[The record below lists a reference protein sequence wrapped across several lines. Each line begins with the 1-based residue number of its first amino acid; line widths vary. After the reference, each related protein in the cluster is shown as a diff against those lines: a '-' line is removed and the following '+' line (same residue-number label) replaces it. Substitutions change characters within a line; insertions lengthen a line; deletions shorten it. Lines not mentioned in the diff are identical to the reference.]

1 MAPETVSAA
10 VGADETPEDKPVK
23 KKRGRPP
30 GSTNKK
36 ATPKAD
42 SKTTPP
48 ATKKRGRPKGSGK
61 SKKIMTKKSASTSK
75 SAAASTK
82 TIAAAKRKPGR
93 PKGSTNTTS
102 AASKSTTK
110 TRKTKNGQTIIETSI
125 KNDRCVELRGYQ
137 KLNATTVVQLQH
149 GLLLQHMAKGDED
162 KSSLKFYMG
171 PCDAN
176 QYTLQDQAALADV
189 MRLVNR
195 PVDMIVRSALD
206 SDGLKG
212 FLSTN
217 GKRFMFAGAYLHLGP
232 IAHSSPYGKNKSSQ
246 VRRRLMN
253 DYVRDLMGLIAK
265 VSGETDWV
273 KIYRDINSAKGYSAL
288 ESLFYGDHGLIDGIL
303 IGHDRIIT
311 RRELDKYLQEQNWD
325 VSEIKLF
332 LKEYLNVY
340 KLPTRPLKSVAPES
354 IPNGTLSYYKPI
366 AAEESKP
373 KKRGRP
379 SKKEKYP
386 QTFYHGDKKLS
397 RLPLTIRPNK
407 DTPFPRLF
415 VNRPSTVANGILDD
429 DVIFFQSGFKD
440 ETARQ
445 IGDALLALEHK
456 KLSTGSSTHIKLL
469 ENSPGG
475 SVWSGQELRSLIR
488 SLKTPVDII
497 VQGMGASCGS
507 WLLCSAT
514 GHRFATPNA
523 RIMIHEAAT
532 QVGKGTPH
540 NHLNEMMDDL
550 DQATIDYISIV
561 ADSTGR
567 SFDDVLTDFNYD
579 VWFNPVE
586 ALFYGEKGFIDGILV
601 SPEHVITKG
610 DVEKHLRTHFGS
622 KKALEDYVAQK
633 LDDKRDPR
641 RMMSW
646 RPEEHDPTD
655 PFANPLAII
664 DAVANYKKA
673 QSFNSQG
680 FKGVAPNPKQKGRTI
695 DYFTVIEQDK

>member
-1 MAPETVSAA
+1 MTQAKKAKMAKNAA
-10 VGADETPEDKPVK
+10 PNTTSSIDAAASDKTSKKAAK
-23 KKRGRPP
+23 KKPGRPP
-30 GSTNKK
+30 KKTTKKTPKSKAK
-36 ATPKAD
+36 ATKQVTQA
-42 SKTTPP
+42 
-48 ATKKRGRPKGSGK
+48 KRG
-61 SKKIMTKKSASTSK
+61 
-75 SAAASTK
+75 
-82 TIAAAKRKPGR
+82 PGR
-93 PKGSTNTTS
+93 PKGSTKALATKTS
-102 AASKSTTK
+102 S
-110 TRKTKNGQTIIETSI
+110 TRKTSKAKKGLPVIETSI

-137 KLNATTVVQLQH
+137 KLNATTVVQIQH
-149 GLLLQHMAKGDED
+149 GLLMQHMAKGDED
-162 KSSLKFYMG
+162 PSSLKFYMG

-195 PVDMIVRSALD
+195 PVDMIIRSALD
-206 SDGLKG
+206 CDGLKA
-212 FLSTN
+212 FLSTP

-253 DYVRDLMGLIAK
+253 DYVRDLMGMISK

-273 KIYRDINSAKGYSAL
+273 KIYADINSAKGYSAM
-288 ESLFYGDHGLIDGIL
+288 ESLFYGESGLIDGIL
-303 IGHDRIIT
+303 VGHDKIIT
-311 RRELDKYLQEQNWD
+311 RLDLDKYLKAQNWD
-325 VSEIKLF
+325 LAEIQQF
-332 LKEYLNVY
+332 LKDYLNVY
-340 KLPTRPLKSVAPES
+340 KLPTRTLKSVSPNS
-354 IPNGTLSYYKPI
+354 IPNGTLSYYRSVKGDEKK
-366 AAEESKP
+366 A

-379 SKKEKYP
+379 GKKDLHP
-386 QTFYHGDKKLS
+386 QTFFYGEKKLP

-407 DTPFPRLF
+407 EKPFPRLF
-415 VNRPSTVANGILDD
+415 VDEPSKVAKGILDD
-429 DVIFFQSGFKD
+429 DVIFFQSGFRD

-456 KLSTGSSTHIKLL
+456 KLSTGSNTHIKLL

-514 GHRFATPNA
+514 GNRFATPNA

-561 ADSTGR
+561 ADATGR

-586 ALFYGEKGFIDGILV
+586 ALFYGSNGFIDGILV
-601 SPEHVITKG
+601 GPEHVITRA
-610 DVEKHLRTHFGS
+610 DVEKHLRKHFGS
-622 KKALEDYVAQK
+622 KKAMEAYIAQK
-633 LDDKRDPR
+633 LDEKRDPR

-646 RPEEHDPTD
+646 RPEEHDPAD

-664 DAVANYKKA
+664 DAVATYQKG
-673 QSFNSQG
+673 QGFTQQG
-680 FKGVAPNPKQKGRTI
+680 FKNVLPSPRQKDRTI
-695 DYFTVIEQDK
+695 DYFTVIDIDK